1 MLQKVFFHVFIE
13 TATFPELKTV
23 FSFTIDPL
31 GAEKTPVLFGILNL
45 YSSLQTL
52 VTGNIFQVI

>member
-13 TATFPELKTV
+13 TATFSELKTV

-45 YSSLQTL
+45 YESFTSL
-52 VTGNIFQVI
+52 FC